1 MMLLLLP
8 IIGIVAGWLP
18 SRFMRG
24 HQFGLSGN
32 IALGVWGAVIGRL
45 IFDLLGLSSYSLIGS
60 LVVALVGAV
69 VGQSLAILIEI
80 A

>member
-18 SRFMRG
+18 SYFTKA
-24 HQFGLSGN
+24 HKFGLPAN
-32 IALGVWGAVIGRL
+32 IALGVWGSIVGHL
-45 IFDLLGLSSYSLIGS
+45 VFDLLGLSSYSLIGS
-60 LVVALVGAV
+60 LVVALAGAV
-69 VGQSLAILIEI
+69 AGQSLAILIEI